1 MKWKRSKK
9 MKEDGKSEASLNNS
23 ASSEDLQRDEAT
35 NEVSSESEDVKIEN
49 TN

>member
-1 MKWKRSKK
+1 

>member
-9 MKEDGKSEASLNNS
+9 MKEDGKSETSLNNS
-23 ASSEDLQRDEAT
+23 NSSEDHQREDAT
-35 NEVSSESEDVKIEN
+35 NEISSESEEVKIEN